1 MLPCCEKPVPVPAP
15 NATSYQSFSTT
26 AWTMISRAGEEDSP
40 SAAAA
45 LERLCRTY
53 WRPIYGWLRRRGE
66 SPADAEDLT
75 QGFLASFIARES
87 LPTADRAKGRFR
99 SFLLG
104 ALTHYVNDQRDKA
117 RAQKRGG
124 GRCMPSLD
132 DTQSAEAY
140 YASQCASSGDTP
152 ERDFDRQFA
161 EALFARA
168 RERLRE
174 ECIARGKLALYEVLG
189 PECGYGVH
197 SGLQARG
204 GTLGL
209 SAQASRNAA
218 HRLRSRYRQLIEE
231 EIAAITSS
239 AAEAEAE
246 RQHLISAVK

>member
-1 MLPCCEKPVPVPAP
+1 
-15 NATSYQSFSTT
+15 
-26 AWTMISRAGEEDSP
+26 MISRAGDEESP

-45 LERLCRTY
+45 LERLCGIY
-53 WRPIYGWLRRRGE
+53 WRPIYAWLRRRGE

-75 QGFLASFIARES
+75 QGFLASFIARQS
-87 LPTADRAKGRFR
+87 LPAADPAKGRFR
-99 SFLLG
+99 TYLLA

-124 GRCMPSLD
+124 GRYMPSLD
-132 DTQSAEAY
+132 DSGSAEAY
-140 YASQCASSGDTP
+140 YASQCATTGDTP
-152 ERDFDRQFA
+152 EQDFDRQFA

-174 ECIARGKLALYEVLG
+174 ECKARGKLPLYLALG
-189 PECGYGVH
+189 PESGYGVH

-209 SAQASRNAA
+209 TAQASRNAA
-218 HRLRSRYRQLIEE
+218 LRLRSRYRQLIEE

-239 AAEAEAE
+239 SAEAEAE
-246 RQHLISAVK
+246 RRHLISAVK